1 LVLSKKLGRRGFNVQ
16 ALFTNNQ
23 IVNFDLNIPTNLLPP
38 SNSDAFIVQSNQIV
52 TNAEKW
58 ETVVINFQTN
68 SNAGQEFVS
77 IGKIV
82 NESFINNPLLQ
93 LSPIPVTCNW
103 QHYEE
108 VYDDIIFYLID
119 NVKLINTNQVDFT
132 LPSSTCINDSPVN
145 LFNQLSTSVIGTFS
159 GSGVSGNIFSPSTAG
174 LGLHTLTFTYTN
186 SSNCQVVL
194 PANIIVSECSSTSC
208 PGNLVFDN
216 TQPTT
221 PANYQAAI
229 DIVTNGNYIVNTGST
244 IDLKAGNSITID
256 TDSWI
261 KNGSLFLAEI
271 ADCIQTSERLVQ
283 TTEEKQLEELNG
295 NKIALYPNPTDSLVT
310 ILSTQSDIKSIIIVA
325 IDGKIIFSKNNIN
338 QKEFLLNIDNY
349 EEGLYIIAIETMDK
363 TIIQRKIIKQ

>member
-1 LVLSKKLGRRGFNVQ
+1 
-16 ALFTNNQ
+16 
-23 IVNFDLNIPTNLLPP
+23 
-38 SNSDAFIVQSNQIV
+38 
-52 TNAEKW
+52 
-58 ETVVINFQTN
+58 
-68 SNAGQEFVS
+68 
-77 IGKIV
+77 
-82 NESFINNPLLQ
+82 
-93 LSPIPVTCNW
+93 
-103 QHYEE
+103 
-108 VYDDIIFYLID
+108 
-119 NVKLINTNQVDFT
+119 
-132 LPSSTCINDSPVN
+132 
-145 LFNQLSTSVIGTFS
+145 LSTSVIGTFS